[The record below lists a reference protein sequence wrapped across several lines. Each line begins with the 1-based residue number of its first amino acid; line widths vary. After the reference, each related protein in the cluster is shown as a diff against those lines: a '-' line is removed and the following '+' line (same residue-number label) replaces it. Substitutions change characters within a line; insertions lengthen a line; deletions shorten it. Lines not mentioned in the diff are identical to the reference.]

1 MFSIFSWKS
10 SPRTEKAQT
19 KHFRKK
25 RRLCL
30 LPKHL
35 YTDGQAGHM
44 FGAGGGGGGGSTGKS
59 HGEPSPE
66 THNQTAQLIKDY
78 LTQRQLRK
86 RPTALQNGLRPWS
99 GTSPRKTQKAKIS
112 PWKGTQQSRQKSAQ
126 GNHDE
131 CHPSRVCSRMV
142 QVKKIYIK
150 GTRALWTTCAEL
162 LAKLNSDQP
171 GTATPISRHLPT
183 KTYIWKNKTKTSKQ
197 KPT

>member
-1 MFSIFSWKS
+1 MHKLRLQNLQKKIEGTMFSIFSWKS

-19 KHFRKK
+19 KRFRKK

-99 GTSPRKTQKAKIS
+99 GTSPRKTEIKNIPMERYA
-112 PWKGTQQSRQKSAQ
+112 A
-126 GNHDE
+126 E
-131 CHPSRVCSRMV
+131 PSEKCTGKPRRV
-142 QVKKIYIK
+142 
-150 GTRALWTTCAEL
+150 
-162 LAKLNSDQP
+162 P
-171 GTATPISRHLPT
+171 PI
-183 KTYIWKNKTKTSKQ
+183 
-197 KPT
+197 